1 MFSTTVTRCTPPQPL
16 VLRARLELSPRT
28 RQITYKSKLCH
39 WSWCCVHD
47 WSWRFEHGKCCRDG
61 AADTG

>member
-16 VLRARLELSPRT
+16 VLRARLELSQRT

-39 WSWCCVHD
+39 WSW
-47 WSWRFEHGKCCRDG
+47 RFEHGRCCRDG
-61 AADTG
+61 AAATE